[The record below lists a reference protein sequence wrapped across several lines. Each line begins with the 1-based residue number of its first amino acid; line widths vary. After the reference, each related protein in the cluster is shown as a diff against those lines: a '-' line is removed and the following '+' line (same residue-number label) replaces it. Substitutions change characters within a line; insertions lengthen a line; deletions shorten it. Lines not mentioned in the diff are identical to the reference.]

1 MLKMR
6 REPSEKTFKE
16 TLKAGGERER
26 ERETTRFSKA
36 ATCHFSKMAENPA
49 RKGRPGE
56 LFRCP
61 SHR

>member
-26 ERETTRFSKA
+26 ESTRLSKA

-56 LFRCP
+56 LFRRP